1 MRYRAMALVAASLL
15 FATQCYAAVKLNT
28 SRSNIYRAGSTTSG
42 GHHGGGGGA
51 GAAKSTTLNS
61 SKSNSFRMGGGGG
74 GKGAS
79 GNAVK
84 LNSSR
89 SN

>member
-1 MRYRAMALVAASLL
+1 MQYRAMALVAAGLL

-51 GAAKSTTLNS
+51 GVTQSKPKPKMLNPQPEPPG
-61 SKSNSFRMGGGGG
+61 R
-74 GKGAS
+74 
-79 GNAVK
+79 
-84 LNSSR
+84 R
-89 SN
+89 